1 MIIKE
6 SNKNFGNNLI
16 VWDLLFGT
24 WHLPKMSKVEKLGLI
39 NRNYPLG
46 LIKQLKSPFIN
57 GLDQDK
63 SD

>member
-24 WHLPKMSKVEKLGLI
+24 WYLPKAKKVDQLGLI

-46 LIKQLKSPFIN
+46 LIEQLKSPFIN